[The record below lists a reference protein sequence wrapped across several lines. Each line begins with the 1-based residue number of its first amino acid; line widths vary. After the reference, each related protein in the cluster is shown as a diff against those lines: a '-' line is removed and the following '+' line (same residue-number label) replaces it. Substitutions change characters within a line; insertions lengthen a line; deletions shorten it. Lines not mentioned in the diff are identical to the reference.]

1 VELQLDRLLHSSSR
15 IRRRP
20 NLFETKTPTFDDG
33 IGWNLGLM
41 RNVSDSWAL
50 GGTVSFGSGSV
61 GPVTGLRVR
70 ARRWLD
76 PFSSLELEAG
86 SRASNVGE
94 LVGTGSVWGPSVG
107 TRVNLRERVSV
118 FVRWDGVR
126 APGGTDRS
134 GAEMD
139 PAFQHGFYVGAA
151 LGSTWTLVGS
161 AVLGALAI
169 WFYTQDWEEDG

>member
-1 VELQLDRLLHSSSR
+1 
-15 IRRRP
+15 
-20 NLFETKTPTFDDG
+20 
-33 IGWNLGLM
+33 M